1 MLKIYE
7 RCNQKNSIQFVDY
20 ALTKL
25 PFPVHSIQTDNG
37 TEFGP
42 QLHWHLLDKGIGYRY
57 IKPRSPRLNGKV
69 ERSHRIDEEEF
80 YGMLDGVVIDNS
92 RLFNEKSCKIGK
104 TFIIFTDH
112 MDHLEDKLHLRG
124 KKN

>member
-1 MLKIYE
+1 VLKIYE

-20 ALTKL
+20 APTKL
-25 PFPVHSIQTDNG
+25 PFSVHSIQTDNG
-37 TEFGP
+37 IEFGP
-42 QLHWHLLDKGIGYRY
+42 QFHWHLLDKGIEHRY

-80 YGMLDGVVIDNS
+80 YPMLEVVVIDNCVS
-92 RLFNEKSCKIGK
+92 LMRSCKIGK

-124 KKN
+124 CKKN